1 MKTKNKRER
10 AELLMAMDRIA
21 TCFNNEELYYDN
33 WRVGGIADGDI
44 IYGEHRGCHDE
55 NVDCLMND
63 DWYMDDDNFR
73 DIINAFMHCVAMAR
87 QDGGLY
93 CDCISAGERGYR

>member
-1 MKTKNKRER
+1 MKTQNKRER

-21 TCFNNEELYYDN
+21 TCFNDEELYYDY
-33 WRVGGIADGDI
+33 WRVSGIADGDI

-63 DWYMDDDNFR
+63 DWYMDDVNFSN
-73 DIINAFMHCVAMAR
+73 IINTFMLATALAR
-87 QDGGLY
+87 HDGGLY
-93 CDCISAGERGYR
+93 CDCVCAGERGKR